1 MEHSDMSLLNN
12 VIPLFD
18 EMSNGIRSSEKERE
32 GLLRRVSQLDS
43 QSNRQAVD
51 YTRSMEENE
60 VRLHLTITLGNHFL
74 TVVTLCL
81 EQRLAT
87 LCTEQSSTIKTLR
100 EVKSHDL
107 IITEPLVFPHCC
119 PTNIFHPGV

>member
-60 VRLHLTITLGNHFL
+60 VRLHLTITLANHFL

-107 IITEPLVFPHCC
+107 ITEPLVFPHCC
-119 PTNIFHPGV
+119 PTNISHPGV